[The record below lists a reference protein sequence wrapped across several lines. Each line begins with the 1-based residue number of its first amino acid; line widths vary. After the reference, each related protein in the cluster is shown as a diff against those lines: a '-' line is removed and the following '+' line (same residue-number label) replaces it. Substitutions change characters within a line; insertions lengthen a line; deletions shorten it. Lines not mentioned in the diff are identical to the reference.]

1 MKTSVTTPPIISS
14 VSQLFALYLADA
26 MRRNKVSW
34 PDDEGRFR
42 KHLLPTIGHLHPSE
56 VTPDHIVSCLPYQLA
71 PATRLQVVAVV
82 RGLFNWAKRRRLF
95 KGQNPTE
102 GVERERFDNRR
113 TTYLGTKEVRR
124 LLDVLDSKAQTRF
137 RLVVKA
143 ILFSGR
149 RRGELLDLEW
159 SDVNFEAGLVTYRHT
174 KNRRNQTLCDYQSH
188 FLTLQFLVYDG
199 LSPNDLQLKQ
209 VFLGD
214 LGAMPRNIVRPHHL
228 KNPVRLLSGCGE
240 VNSSVQACQEGLD
253 IQSLLRTHNDLLNLT
268 LSVFL
273 NANVLDELGCAV
285 INFKVPVLVENQ
297 RGSDEVG
304 DLLYDFGVSELEGDL
319 LVDEGVEAKKY
330 PQSCPH
336 KREKSEPNSYN

>member
-14 VSQLFALYLADA
+14 VSQLFALYLTDA

-34 PDDEGRFR
+34 PDDEGRFK
-42 KHLLPTIGHLHPSE
+42 KHLLPTIGHLHPAE
-56 VTPDHIVSCLPYQLA
+56 VTPDHVVSCLPFHLS

-102 GVERERFDNRR
+102 GVDLERFDNRR

-159 SDVNFEAGLVTYRHT
+159 TDVNFEAGLVTYRHT
-174 KNRRNQTLCDYQSH
+174 KNRRNQTLPVTGPLLEVLKEAATMKKGTRV
-188 FLTLQFLVYDG
+188 FPTRG
-199 LSPNDLQLKQ
+199 L
-209 VFLGD
+209 
-214 LGAMPRNIVRPHHL
+214 
-228 KNPVRLLSGCGE
+228 
-240 VNSSVQACQEGLD
+240 
-253 IQSLLRTHNDLLNLT
+253 
-268 LSVFL
+268 
-273 NANVLDELGCAV
+273 
-285 INFKVPVLVENQ
+285 
-297 RGSDEVG
+297 
-304 DLLYDFGVSELEGDL
+304 
-319 LVDEGVEAKKY
+319 
-330 PQSCPH
+330 
-336 KREKSEPNSYN
+336 